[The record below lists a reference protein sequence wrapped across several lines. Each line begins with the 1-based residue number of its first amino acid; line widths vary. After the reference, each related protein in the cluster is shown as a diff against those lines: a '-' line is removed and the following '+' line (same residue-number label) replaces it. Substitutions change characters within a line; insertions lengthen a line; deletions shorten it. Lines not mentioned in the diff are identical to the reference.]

1 MHPCPECGSDRTQRL
16 EMAHATLTA
25 TLAGA
30 MTAPPAV
37 RSSTGAGIAMTVGL
51 VLLALALLAL
61 MGGAGEGALILV
73 IPGAT
78 IFVLAAVRLSESNR
92 YNTEKLPAL
101 LAQWRLKW
109 VCLTCGAIFVPPA
122 PSGPETAV
130 PAEPTGTASAASGRA
145 SA

>member
-1 MHPCPECGSDRTQRL
+1 
-16 EMAHATLTA
+16 
-25 TLAGA
+25 
-30 MTAPPAV
+30 
-37 RSSTGAGIAMTVGL
+37 MTVGL

-109 VCLTCGAIFVPPA
+109 VCLTCGTVFVPAASGA
-122 PSGPETAV
+122 PEIAV
-130 PAEPTGTASAASGRA
+130 PAVSAGTASAADDRPST
-145 SA
+145 